1 MIRHEATAAYSNIT
15 ILEDRVSALDNS
27 HNNLAFQLNSIE
39 QYLKEW
45 NILIHGL
52 QNLPVRPSDPEGRNS
67 YEFIFIEHIC
77 QVLNE
82 LLGDKLYKQ
91 LHPNDIER
99 AHILYQGTKQG
110 KPVVIVRFVRR
121 VVRNN
126 VFFCRKNLKGTK
138 VSISDHLSKH
148 NLSVLKEAKR
158 VFGPDNTWSSMSK
171 IFISAG
177 GRSHSVKSF
186 NDIYRIA
193 DRCIHDVSRHQP
205 PPAENLEEL
214 NVADHLLA
222 QSLANNSTGNHAC
235 IDAVVIPAPS
245 IPAAEDITS
254 KSSGNQAT
262 CTALLSSQDKKMPKT
277 GSGRKSLSNN
287 NYANSKHNRLKNSR
301 LTPKADLR
309 YNK

>member
-15 ILEDRVSALDNS
+15 ILENRVSALDNS

-171 IFISAG
+171 IYISAG
-177 GRSHSVKSF
+177 GRSHNIKSF
-186 NDIYRIA
+186 NDIYNVA
-193 DRCIHDVSRHQP
+193 DRCIVSHHQP
-205 PPAENLEEL
+205 PSVENAEEL
-214 NVADHLLA
+214 YVADHLQA
-222 QSLANNSTGNHAC
+222 QSLANNSAANHASLVA
-235 IDAVVIPAPS
+235 DVTPAPS
-245 IPAAEDITS
+245 ISAAEDNTS

-262 CTALLSSQDKKMPKT
+262 GTVILPSQNKNMSKT
-277 GSGRKSLSNN
+277 GGGRKSLSNN
-287 NYANSKHNRLKNSR
+287 NYANGKHNRLKNTR